1 MACKKGQLM
10 PAAVDRLPEAN
21 KLYVGEG
28 VSITGAVLT
37 SDTVV
42 VDGFLEGEIT
52 VNNLLVGETGTIK
65 GRISVA
71 QNAEIFGLVFERLA
85 VKGLLVL
92 RSSCRVDGS
101 VSCGTLQIEQG
112 ATLTG
117 DIQPTDY
124 RADQSTYKFPRRDSA
139 QLANGS
145 SNVRRVEI
153 SPLGLAPD
161 LLPATS

>member
-1 MACKKGQLM
+1 M

-37 SDTVV
+37 SGTVV
-42 VDGFLEGEIT
+42 VDGFLEGDIT

-71 QNAEIFGLVFERLA
+71 QNAEIFGLVFERLS
-85 VKGLLVL
+85 VKGLLIL
-92 RSSCRVDGS
+92 RSSCRVEGS

-112 ATLTG
+112 ATITG

-124 RADQSTYKFPRRDSA
+124 RADQSNYKFPRRETA
-139 QLANGS
+139 QAANGS
-145 SNVRRVEI
+145 ANLRRVDI
-153 SPLGLAPD
+153 SPLAVAPD
-161 LLPATS
+161 LLPAAT